1 MRRTASGDP
10 NRSLRGAPT
19 ATNELEAETMAKVI
33 GIDLG
38 TTNSAMAI
46 LEAGQPTVLENAEG
60 SRITPSV
67 VAIDPKTGQRLVG
80 TIARRQAVTNPENTI
95 FSIKRFMGRKFDDPI
110 VQEAIKRVP
119 FKVTKASNGDVR
131 VVMGGK
137 EYSPPEI
144 SAMILQ
150 KLRED
155 AEAKLGDKVK
165 QAVITVPAYFNDAQR
180 QATKD
185 AGQIAGLEVLR
196 IVNEPTAASLAYGL
210 DKKGV
215 DEEIAVYDLGGG
227 TFDISVL
234 RVGEGVIEVLA
245 TNGDTFLG
253 GDDFDRAVMDWLI
266 AEFKKDQGIDIGGD
280 RVALQRI
287 REAAEKAKIELSS
300 TQSTEINL
308 PFLSANA
315 SGPIHLQITLTRSKL
330 EQLTESLVE
339 RTREPV
345 EKALQDAKLKAPD
358 IDEVVL
364 VGGQTR
370 MPAVQEQVKKLF
382 NGKEPHKGVNPDEV
396 VAAGAAIQAGVLQ
409 GDVKDVL
416 LLDVTPLSLGVETK
430 GGVMT
435 VLIPRNSTI
444 PTRKSEIFSTAD
456 DDQSQV
462 EIHVLQGERPL
473 ASENKSLGRFILD
486 GIPPAPRGTPQIEV
500 TFDIDANG
508 ILHVSAKEKSS
519 GKEQKVVIEPV
530 SGLSQAEIDRMV
542 REAEQHAS
550 DDAQRREEAEL
561 KNRADNLAYAAE
573 KLLRDSGDRL
583 PSELKL
589 ELDNGTQAVR
599 RALDQNDMAA
609 LRSAV
614 PALESA
620 MERAASAPAQEPVG
634 AAAGG
639 GRGGGG
645 GGDEPPPGTVEGE
658 FREM

>member
-1 MRRTASGDP
+1 
-10 NRSLRGAPT
+10 
-19 ATNELEAETMAKVI
+19 MAKVI

-110 VQEAIKRVP
+110 VQETIKRVP
-119 FKVTKASNGDVR
+119 YRVTKASNGDVR
-131 VVMGGK
+131 VLMGGK

-150 KLRED
+150 NLRGD
-155 AEAKLGDKVK
+155 DEAKLGDNVM
-165 QAVITVPAYFNDAQR
+165 QSVNTVPAYFNDAQR

-210 DKKGV
+210 DKAGR

-227 TFDISVL
+227 TFDISLL

-253 GDDFDRAVMDWLI
+253 GDDFDLAIMDWVI
-266 AEFKKDQGIDIGGD
+266 AEFKKDQGIDLSAD

-308 PFLSANA
+308 PFISANA
-315 SGPIHLQITLTRSKL
+315 SGPIHLQMTLTRSKL
-330 EQLTESLVE
+330 EQLTDPLIK
-339 RTREPV
+339 RTQEPV
-345 EKALQDAKLKAPD
+345 QKALEDAKLKASD
-358 IDEVVL
+358 VEEVVL

-370 MPAVQEQVKKLF
+370 MPAVQNLVKKLF

-396 VAAGAAIQAGVLQ
+396 VAAGAAVQAGVLQ

-435 VLIPRNSTI
+435 VLIPRNTTI
-444 PTRKSEIFSTAD
+444 PARRSEVFSTAED
-456 DDQSQV
+456 GQTQV
-462 EIHVLQGERPL
+462 EIHVVQGERPL

-508 ILHVSAKEKSS
+508 ILNVSAKEQSS
-519 GKEQKVVIEPV
+519 GKEQRVVIEPV
-530 SGLSQAEIDRMV
+530 SGLTETEIQRMV

-550 DDAQRREEAEL
+550 EDAQRREEVEL
-561 KNRADNLAYAAE
+561 RNRADNLAYAAE
-573 KLLRDSGDRL
+573 NLLRESGDAL

-589 ELDNGTQAVR
+589 EIDNQAQAIRQALQRNDMSAIRSGVEALE
-599 RALDQNDMAA
+599 RALQQA
-609 LRSAV
+609 
-614 PALESA
+614 ESA
-620 MERAASAPAQEPVG
+620 RGEPVG

-639 GRGGGG
+639 GRGGGS
-645 GGDEPPPGTVEGE
+645 GDDETPPGTVEGE